1 MLVGFDWHWWY
12 LALVAFGTGGVR
24 CFTGSVWCWWH
35 LLFVLVALT
44 LVLFGVGA
52 GGVWCFAGSADA
64 GDVDTGGVWC
74 VVDDVA

>member
-1 MLVGFDWHWWY
+1 MVFGTDGIC
-12 LALVAFGTGGVR
+12 LALVV
-24 CFTGSVWCWWH
+24 TGSVWCWWH

-64 GDVDTGGVWC
+64 GDVDTGDVDTGGVWC